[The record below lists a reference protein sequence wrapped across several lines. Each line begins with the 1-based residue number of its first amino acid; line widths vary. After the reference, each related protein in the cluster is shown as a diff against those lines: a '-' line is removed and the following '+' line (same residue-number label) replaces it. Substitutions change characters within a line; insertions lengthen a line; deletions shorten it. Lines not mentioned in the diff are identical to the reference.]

1 MKKISRVRKPRKL
14 ADLSVPLMRKKGAD
28 VNGGHYDAFLKIE
41 TIDSGVKT
49 LRSR

>member
-1 MKKISRVRKPRKL
+1 MANAPRDQS
-14 ADLSVPLMRKKGAD
+14 A
-28 VNGGHYDAFLKIE
+28 HYDAFLKIE